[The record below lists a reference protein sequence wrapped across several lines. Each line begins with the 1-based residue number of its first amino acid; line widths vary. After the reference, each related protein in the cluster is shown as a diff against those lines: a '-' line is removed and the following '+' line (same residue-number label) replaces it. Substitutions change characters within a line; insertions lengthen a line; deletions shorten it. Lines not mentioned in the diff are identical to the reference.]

1 LRKNHTSCAELF
13 INLIKSCGA
22 LLTTFNMRVKIMS
35 FSKFFGIKFFDIK
48 LFGFSLV
55 LISFISPVFAAETE
69 SPLNAFKEN
78 PEWTSAAAVSAVGK
92 KFQIEKKSQPELNT
106 ILVNTGDVTK
116 SKHLIGKN
124 YLGDTLL
131 SMDYLVAPGSTAKLF
146 LHGHYPI
153 ELKNKNNEWQN
164 VIVKFRAPR
173 FNEASEK
180 AQYAVFLEV
189 RVNGE
194 VVTSNQIIETYD
206 ANSATNWES
215 EAGVTTILANQGQFA
230 FRNFKVQPAD
240 YSNIIPP
247 TESGGKTNIA
257 DLVDY
262 VALGKETFESV
273 GCSVC
278 HSITKDD
285 PTVTTGPNLFGLFT
299 RETRS
304 REVLEGG
311 EGHKF
316 NVKADR
322 EYLHHSVRAPTDQLA
337 IGEKGAQ
344 KGVAYRPIMP
354 PFSAQII
361 SDIQVDAIGAYLA
374 TLNDLSNQGPVVK
387 LMKQGGVEKY
397 NPVED
402 RLQLLVDDQVRIQRG
417 PLAGDIATGV
427 SGRAI
432 HVGLVNGVNY
442 TFDPRILAIAKIWQ
456 GGFLDMT
463 GEFTNRGGKGL
474 KMGFESREISLGD
487 KEFLF
492 APLNATGETID
503 FSFKDAKFGDIETV
517 KKSLN
522 SKQDHL
528 DKIAAI
534 DAQFLGYTRNSK
546 DKLQAPSFR
555 YRIGQ
560 NTLAVQTTFDANGSV
575 KISVTGDL
583 KTEQAFAL
591 NTGSLLQ
598 PQASKGKVENSVWTL
613 PAGKI
618 KATLNAKIAL
628 ASNVWHAPKST
639 FDNRKQALNVTASKA
654 DMPAGYSVESYYPPK
669 DNFGREQLFEALGLA
684 VAADGT
690 IVVGTRTAGIWRLV
704 KNKSGKS
711 EWQLFAEGTFD
722 SLGVVIEDKK
732 GLTVVAGQKA
742 ELTRISDTNGDGIAD
757 SYETLF
763 DAHSYHGNY
772 HSYMHGPVRGAD
784 GAYYLN
790 INLADGS
797 DGSAYNAG
805 GKYMG
810 SAGGFAGW
818 NIRVQADKN
827 GIGKFTPWANGL
839 RSPAGIALSP
849 DGRIW
854 YSDNQGEYV
863 GTSKIFVIEQ
873 NKFYGHP
880 ASLIDLPGMTPE
892 SPEIRWEKFASK
904 RAQAAILLPHNKV
917 ANSPGNPAWD
927 TTNGKFGPFAHQ
939 MLIGDQTQSNL
950 LRVNTEIVDGVE
962 QGSVMPFIDGLESG
976 VMRPVFLPDGSLLL
990 GQTGRG
996 WQAKGGHVASLQRIV
1011 WDGKT
1016 VAPAIHSTQATSNG
1030 FSVQLTQP
1038 LNDNIDATKLKQLLA
1053 IESWVYR
1060 DAPDYGSD
1068 ELGHA
1073 NEQITNIN
1081 ISTDRKQITIS
1092 LAELGHPS
1100 VHPQQTARV
1109 YHISLNTQNLFN
1121 DSAAAQLHTYYTLYK
1136 FAKTN

>member
-1 LRKNHTSCAELF
+1 MT
-13 INLIKSCGA
+13 
-22 LLTTFNMRVKIMS
+22 LLVRAKIMS
-35 FSKFFGIKFFDIK
+35 FSKLFGISFA
-48 LFGFSLV
+48 
-55 LISFISPVFAAETE
+55 LISFTSVAFAAETE
-69 SPLNAFKEN
+69 SPLNSFKESS
-78 PEWTSAAAVSAVGK
+78 EWTRASAVSAVGK
-92 KFQIEKKSQPELNT
+92 KFQIEKKPQAELNT

-116 SKHLIGKN
+116 SKHLVGKN
-124 YLGDTLL
+124 IFGDTLL
-131 SMDYLVAPGSTAKLF
+131 SMEYLVAQGSTAKIF
-146 LHGHYPI
+146 LHGHYAI
-153 ELKNKNNEWQN
+153 ELKNKNNEWQSLS
-164 VIVKFRAPR
+164 VRFRAPR

-180 AQYAVFLEV
+180 AQPALFLEI
-189 RVNGE
+189 RINGE
-194 VVTSNQIIETYD
+194 VVSTNQIIPTYD
-206 ANSATNWES
+206 ENAFTKWEN
-215 EAGVTTILANQGQFA
+215 EGGITTILANQGQFA
-230 FRNFKVQPAD
+230 FRNFKAQPAD
-240 YSNIIPP
+240 YSNITPP
-247 TESGGKTNIA
+247 AQSGGATNAA

-273 GCSVC
+273 GCNVC
-278 HSITKDD
+278 HSIAKDD

-299 RETRS
+299 REPRS
-304 REVLEGG
+304 REVIEGG
-311 EGHKF
+311 EGHHF
-316 NVKADR
+316 NIKADR
-322 EYLHHSVRAPTDQLA
+322 EYLHRSVRTPTEQIA
-337 IGEKGAQ
+337 IGEKGAK
-344 KGVAYRPIMP
+344 KGEAYPPIMP
-354 PFSAQII
+354 PFNDQVISNIQI
-361 SDIQVDAIGAYLA
+361 DAIGAYLA
-374 TLNDLSNQGPVVK
+374 TLNDVVNQGPVVK
-387 LMKQGGVEKY
+387 LMKQGGAEKY

-417 PLAGDIATGV
+417 PIVGV

-432 HVGLVNGVNY
+432 HVGSVNGVNY
-442 TFDPRILAIAKIWQ
+442 SFDPRILAIAKIWQ

-487 KEFLF
+487 KDYLF
-492 APLNATGETID
+492 APLNAAGAPID
-503 FSFKDAKFGDIETV
+503 FSFKDAKFGDLETV
-517 KKSLN
+517 KKSLYA
-522 SKQDHL
+522 KQDHL
-528 DKIAAI
+528 DKLAEV

-546 DKLQAPSFR
+546 DKSEAPSFR
-555 YRIGQ
+555 YRVGK
-560 NTLAVQTTFDANGSV
+560 NTLAVQTTFEANGNV
-575 KISVTGDL
+575 KINVAGEL
-583 KTEQAFAL
+583 KSAQSFAL
-591 NTGSLLQ
+591 NTGSLT
-598 PQASKGKVENSVWTL
+598 QALATAGKIENSVWTL

-618 KATLNAKIAL
+618 NATLNAKIAL
-628 ASNVWHAPKST
+628 ADKVWHAPKST
-639 FDNRKQALNVTASKA
+639 FDNRKQPLKIIASKA
-654 DMPAGYSVESYYPPK
+654 DVPAGYSVESYYPPK
-669 DNFGREQLFEALGLA
+669 DNFGRDQLFEALGLA

-690 IVVGTRTAGIWRLV
+690 IVVATRTAGIWRLV
-704 KNKSGKS
+704 KG

-790 INLADGS
+790 INLGDGS
-797 DGSAYNAG
+797 DGSLYNAG

-818 NIRVQADKN
+818 NIRVDASNKN
-827 GIGKFTPWANGL
+827 AIGKFTLWANGL
-839 RSPAGIALSP
+839 RSPAGMALSP

-863 GTSKIFVIEQ
+863 GTSKIFALEQ

-880 ASLIDLPGMTPE
+880 SSLVDLPGMTPD
-892 SPEIRWEKFASK
+892 SPEIAWPKFADK
-904 RAQAAILLPHNKV
+904 RAMPAILLPHNKV

-927 TTNGKFGPFAHQ
+927 TTKGKFGVFGGQ

-996 WQAKGGHVASLQRIV
+996 WQAKGGHVASMQRIV

-1016 VAPAIHSTQATSNG
+1016 IAPAIHSTHATSSG
-1030 FSVQLTQP
+1030 FTLQLTQP
-1038 LNDNIDATKLKQLLA
+1038 LNENIDATQLLA
-1053 IESWVYR
+1053 LIAVESWVYR

-1068 ELGHA
+1068 ELGKA
-1073 NEQITNIN
+1073 LERITNIS
-1081 ISTDRKQITIS
+1081 ISADRKQITMS

-1109 YHISLNTQNLFN
+1109 YHISLNNENLFK
-1121 DSAAAQLHTYYTLYK
+1121 DATSAQLHAYYTLYK
-1136 FAKTN
+1136 FAKQN

>member
-1 LRKNHTSCAELF
+1 
-13 INLIKSCGA
+13 
-22 LLTTFNMRVKIMS
+22 MMS
-35 FSKFFGIKFFDIK
+35 FSRFLNNKLLSKKFLGISIA
-48 LFGFSLV
+48 
-55 LISFISPVFAAETE
+55 LISFSSNVFAAETVTAPAAN
-69 SPLNAFKEN
+69 PLSSFKES
-78 PEWTSAAAVSAVGK
+78 PEWTTASAVSAVGK

-116 SKHLIGKN
+116 SKHLSGKN
-124 YLGDTLL
+124 YFGDTLL
-131 SMDYLVAPGSTAKLF
+131 SMEYLVAQGSTAKVF
-146 LHGHYPI
+146 LHGHYAI
-153 ELKNKNNEWQN
+153 ELKNKNNEWQSLS
-164 VIVKFRAPR
+164 VKFRAPR

-180 AQYAVFLEV
+180 SQLATFLEI
-189 RVNGE
+189 RINGE
-194 VVTSNQIIETYD
+194 VVATNQTLETYD
-206 ANSATNWES
+206 PNSITNWES
-215 EAGVTTILANQGQFA
+215 ESGQTTILANQGQFA

-240 YSNIIPP
+240 YANVIPP
-247 TESGGKTNIA
+247 KESGGATNIA
-257 DLVDY
+257 ELVDY

-278 HSITKDD
+278 HSIAKDD

-299 RETRS
+299 REPRS

-311 EGHKF
+311 EGHRF

-337 IGEKGAQ
+337 IGERGAQ
-344 KGVAYRPIMP
+344 KGIAYPPIMP
-354 PFSAQII
+354 PFNAQIL
-361 SDIQVDAIGAYLA
+361 SDIQIDAIGAYLA

-487 KEFLF
+487 KEYLF
-492 APLNATGETID
+492 EPLNAAGAPID
-503 FSFKDAKFGDIETV
+503 FSFKDAKFGDMDTV
-517 KKSLN
+517 KKSLY
-522 SKQDHL
+522 SKEDHL
-528 DKIAAI
+528 DKIAAV
-534 DAQFLGYTRNSK
+534 DAQFLGYTRDSK

-555 YRIGQ
+555 YRIGK

-575 KISVTGDL
+575 NINVSGEL
-583 KTEQAFAL
+583 KTAQAFAL

-598 PQASKGKVENSVWTL
+598 PQASVGKVENSVWTL

-618 KATLNAKIAL
+618 NATLNAKIAL

-639 FDNRKQALNVTASKA
+639 FDNRKQDLKLIASKA
-654 DMPAGYSVESYYPPK
+654 DMPAGYSIESYYPPK
-669 DNFGREQLFEALGLA
+669 DNFGREQLFEALGIA

-690 IVVGTRTAGIWRLV
+690 IVVATRTAGIWRLA

-722 SLGVVIEDKK
+722 SLGVVVEDKK
-732 GLTVVAGQKA
+732 GLSVVVGQKA
-742 ELTRISDTNGDGIAD
+742 ELTRISDTNGDGSAD
-757 SYETLF
+757 SYQTLF
-763 DAHSYHGNY
+763 DAHTYNGNY

-797 DGSAYNAG
+797 DGSAYNAL

-818 NIRVQADKN
+818 NIRVEADNKN
-827 GIGKFTPWANGL
+827 DIGKFTPWANGM
-839 RSPAGIALSP
+839 RSPAGMALSP

-863 GTSKIFVIEQ
+863 ATSKIFVLEQ

-880 ASLIDLPGMTPE
+880 ASLVDLPGMTPD
-892 SPEIRWEKFASK
+892 SPEIAWPHFADK
-904 RAQAAILLPHNKV
+904 RALPAILLPHNKV

-927 TTNGKFGPFAHQ
+927 TTKGKFGPFAGE

-950 LRVNTEIVDGVE
+950 LRINTEVVDGIE
-962 QGSVMPFIDGLESG
+962 QGSVTPFINGLESG

-996 WQAKGGHVASLQRIV
+996 WQARGGHVASMQRIV

-1016 VAPAIHSTQATSNG
+1016 VAPAIHSMKATSNG

-1038 LNDNIDATKLKQLLA
+1038 INDNIDAAKLKQLLA

-1073 NEQITNIN
+1073 DEQITNIN
-1081 ISTDRKQITIS
+1081 ISADRKQFTIS
-1092 LAELGHPS
+1092 LAELSHPS
-1100 VHPQQTARV
+1100 AHPQQTARV
-1109 YHISLNTQNLFN
+1109 YHVTLNTQTVFN
-1121 DSAAAQLHTYYTLYK
+1121 DATPAQLHTYYTLYK
-1136 FAKTN
+1136 FAKAN